1 MNELYHYGI
10 PGMKWGVRRKRETTS
25 DGHTSR
31 KREIQPDG
39 IARHGTKVYIKNMEK
54 RGVVFSN
61 DGTDYG
67 RKSLD
72 RFVSTSSKRTRR
84 AFEKELQK
92 THAGQH
98 KVFTH
103 PRGAVQGLAPMD
115 AYTTFLA
122 GGQYTMRM
130 RRANRPGEDLKIV
143 YNLTINGN
151 EKAIKAKM
159 INDKVVSVDYVD
171 RED

>member
-10 PGMKWGVRRKRETTS
+10 PGMKWGVRRKRENQS
-25 DGHTSR
+25 DGIARR

-39 IARHGTKVYIKNMEK
+39 IARHGTKIYIKNMEK
-54 RGVVFSN
+54 RGAVFSN

-72 RFVSTSSKRTRR
+72 RFVNTSNERTRR

-92 THAGQH
+92 THAGQY

-103 PRGAVQGLAPMD
+103 PRCVAQGYAPMD

-122 GGQYTMRM
+122 GGQYTMKM
-130 RRANRPGEDLKIV
+130 RRASRPGENLKIV

-159 INDKVVSVDYVD
+159 VNDKVVSVDYVD

>member
-10 PGMKWGVRRKRETTS
+10 PGMKWGVRRKRE
-25 DGHTSR
+25 
-31 KREIQPDG
+31 IQPDG
-39 IARHGTKVYIKNMEK
+39 VARHGTKVYLKK
-54 RGVVFSN
+54 RGGVFSN
-61 DGTDYG
+61 DGTDRG

-72 RFVSTSSKRTRR
+72 RFVDTSNERTRR

-98 KVFTH
+98 KVYTH
-103 PRGAVQGLAPMD
+103 PRGVTQLLAPMD
-115 AYTTFLA
+115 AYTTFLP
-122 GGQYTMRM
+122 GSQYTMTM
-130 RRANRPGEDLKIV
+130 RRASRPGEKLKIV

-171 RED
+171 REE